1 MKKKELNY
9 KEMLTDF
16 IKITVNYALEHD
28 MNFFYISCPYNI
40 NPSIGGVYIIKEGNK
55 EFFEKVKNYFGDAYV
70 IGKTHWN
77 VHDIYKFLSKKYSI
91 PLLNL
96 Y

>member
-9 KEMLTDF
+9 KEMLADF
-16 IKITVNYALEHD
+16 IKITVNYAFEHD
-28 MNFFYISCPYNI
+28 MDFFYISCPYNV

-55 EFFEKVKNYFGDAYV
+55 EFFDKVKGYFGDAYV
-70 IGKTHWN
+70 ITKTHWN
-77 VHDIYKFLSKKYSI
+77 IPDIYKFLSNKYGIS
-91 PLLNL
+91 LLSL